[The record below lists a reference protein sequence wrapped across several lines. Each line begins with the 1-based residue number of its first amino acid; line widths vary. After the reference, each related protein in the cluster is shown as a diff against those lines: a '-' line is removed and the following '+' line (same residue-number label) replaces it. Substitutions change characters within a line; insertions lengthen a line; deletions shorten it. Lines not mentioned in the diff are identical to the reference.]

1 MSAFQLFGL
10 VFFSL
15 VTYAFVGDDFYNIV
29 SSNSIVSS
37 ENAEVQTFS
46 GNNSITTDYF
56 RALERDGN
64 SILIGGRNAIYSL
77 SIKDMQENIDQ
88 RIIWHP
94 TERGV
99 RDCFMKGKY
108 EEDCQNYIRVIKRV
122 DGDQFLVCGTNAY
135 SPLCRRYVRLADGAS
150 FNFTETKSGVGQCP
164 FDPRQ
169 NSTHVYVGGELYS
182 GTVADFQGTTHVIS
196 KNQLTTRAAVYEQLN
211 DPSFVHSFDYG
222 DFVYFVFRETALESL
237 NCGKRVYSRIA
248 RVCKNDRGDKKTQT
262 KWTSFLKSRLNC
274 SVPGEYPFYFDEVQ
288 SVTNAITGTYG
299 GQIRDIIY
307 AVFTTPPNSVS
318 GSAVCAFSI
327 RSIQDTFNGDFKGQ
341 ETQQSNWLPVPRN
354 KIPKSRRPGSCIPTD
369 EALPDDEF
377 VGFIQSHTLMD
388 AAVPG
393 FFNRPFVSAFGYRFT
408 TIAVD
413 PQVRLQDGRTIDVL
427 FLGAGAALS
436 IVKLINVISYENI
449 DSAEPIIIEEIRI
462 FSRPATITN
471 MYLMREKSG
480 EEEQSKGGRLIIT
493 TTDEVKS
500 IDVQRCDRATS
511 CKSCVGLRDPY
522 CGWDVHERKCVKISS
537 SSNTGESMVL
547 QYISGDHYQ
556 CSVVDDEDRNTNYEN
571 HHDVDHDDGDDQS
584 DDSNGNKFCNDDKHP
599 IGHENPLIYYNDNIS
614 TEYLYDDTTDDN
626 ISTEYIT
633 DDNISTEYITDDNI
647 STEYIY
653 EDTTDDN
660 FSTEYTHDDTTEI
673 VTINLSIVRND
684 NIPNKIHSVFA
695 TDSVC
700 VSKSFVAGV
709 LVITGILIL
718 LIGFTF
724 GFLLSRRLY
733 MSTNGAHIS

>member
-1 MSAFQLFGL
+1 MLTLNINITIISVNLPYEMTLMGTYDVHDNCEALIGLDSLLMRAEGGENACIEYINMSTFRLFGL

-15 VTYAFVGDDFYNIV
+15 ATYAFVGDDFYNIV
-29 SSNSIVSS
+29 NSNSIVSS
-37 ENAEVQTFS
+37 ENAEGHARKHRPKNNMASDRERRSRLFNEGKIRGGLSELYS
-46 GNNSITTDYF
+46 GHKESRRRTV
-56 RALERDGN
+56 
-64 SILIGGRNAIYSL
+64 SSL
-77 SIKDMQENIDQ
+77 
-88 RIIWHP
+88 WH
-94 TERGV
+94 
-99 RDCFMKGKY
+99 
-108 EEDCQNYIRVIKRV
+108 
-122 DGDQFLVCGTNAY
+122 NAY

-150 FNFTETKSGVGQCP
+150 FNYTETKSGVGQCP
-164 FDPRQ
+164 FGPRQ

-182 GTVADFQGTTHVIS
+182 GTVADFQGITHVIS

-222 DFVYFVFRETALESL
+222 DFIYFVFRETALESL

-327 RSIQDTFNGDFKGQ
+327 RSIQDTFDGDFKGQ
-341 ETQQSNWLPVPRN
+341 ETQQSNWLPVPRS

-377 VGFIQSHTLMD
+377 VGFIQSHALMD

-471 MYLMREKSG
+471 MYLVKETNVG
-480 EEEQSKGGRLIIT
+480 EEQSKGGRLVILT
-493 TTDEVKS
+493 HDEAKS
-500 IDVQRCDRATS
+500 IDTQRCHRAMT
-511 CKSCVGLRDPY
+511 CKSCVSLRDPY
-522 CGWDVHERKCVKISS
+522 CGWDVHERKCVKISLG
-537 SSNTGESMVL
+537 SNTGESMVL
-547 QYISGDHYQ
+547 QNITGYHYQ
-556 CSVVDDEDRNTNYEN
+556 CSVVDED
-571 HHDVDHDDGDDQS
+571 DHDNDDDDQ
-584 DDSNGNKFCNDDKHP
+584 G
-599 IGHENPLIYYNDNIS
+599 
-614 TEYLYDDTTDDN
+614 
-626 ISTEYIT
+626 
-633 DDNISTEYITDDNI
+633 
-647 STEYIY
+647 
-653 EDTTDDN
+653 
-660 FSTEYTHDDTTEI
+660 
-673 VTINLSIVRND
+673 
-684 NIPNKIHSVFA
+684 
-695 TDSVC
+695 
-700 VSKSFVAGV
+700 
-709 LVITGILIL
+709 
-718 LIGFTF
+718 
-724 GFLLSRRLY
+724 
-733 MSTNGAHIS
+733 

>member
-1 MSAFQLFGL
+1 
-10 VFFSL
+10 
-15 VTYAFVGDDFYNIV
+15 
-29 SSNSIVSS
+29 
-37 ENAEVQTFS
+37 
-46 GNNSITTDYF
+46 
-56 RALERDGN
+56 
-64 SILIGGRNAIYSL
+64 
-77 SIKDMQENIDQ
+77 
-88 RIIWHP
+88 
-94 TERGV
+94 
-99 RDCFMKGKY
+99 
-108 EEDCQNYIRVIKRV
+108 
-122 DGDQFLVCGTNAY
+122 
-135 SPLCRRYVRLADGAS
+135 
-150 FNFTETKSGVGQCP
+150 
-164 FDPRQ
+164 
-169 NSTHVYVGGELYS
+169 
-182 GTVADFQGTTHVIS
+182 
-196 KNQLTTRAAVYEQLN
+196 
-211 DPSFVHSFDYG
+211 
-222 DFVYFVFRETALESL
+222 
-237 NCGKRVYSRIA
+237 
-248 RVCKNDRGDKKTQT
+248 
-262 KWTSFLKSRLNC
+262 
-274 SVPGEYPFYFDEVQ
+274 
-288 SVTNAITGTYG
+288 
-299 GQIRDIIY
+299 
-307 AVFTTPPNSVS
+307 
-318 GSAVCAFSI
+318 
-327 RSIQDTFNGDFKGQ
+327 
-341 ETQQSNWLPVPRN
+341 
-354 KIPKSRRPGSCIPTD
+354 
-369 EALPDDEF
+369 
-377 VGFIQSHTLMD
+377 MD

-633 DDNISTEYITDDNI
+633 DDNISTEYI
-647 STEYIY
+647 Y

>member
-1 MSAFQLFGL
+1 MTADGDDDVHDNCEALTNDADGDDDVHDNCEALIELKEGENACIEYINMSTFRLFGL

-15 VTYAFVGDDFYNIV
+15 ATYAFVGDDFYNIV
-29 SSNSIVSS
+29 NSNSIVSS

-46 GNNSITTDYF
+46 GNNSIATDYF
-56 RALERDGN
+56 RALERDDN
-64 SILIGGRNAIYSL
+64 SILVGGRNAIYNL
-77 SIKDMQENIDQ
+77 SIRDMQENIDQ
-88 RIIWHP
+88 RIIWPP

-99 RDCFMKGKY
+99 RDCLMKGKY

-122 DGDQFLVCGTNAY
+122 DGEQFLVCGTNAY

-150 FNFTETKSGVGQCP
+150 FNYTETKSGVGQCP
-164 FDPRQ
+164 FGPRQ

-182 GTVADFQGTTHVIS
+182 GTVADFQGITHVIS

-222 DFVYFVFRETALESL
+222 DFIYFVFRETALESL

-327 RSIQDTFNGDFKGQ
+327 RSIQDTFDGDFKGQ
-341 ETQQSNWLPVPRN
+341 ETQQSNWLPVPRS

-377 VGFIQSHTLMD
+377 VGFIQSHALMD

-471 MYLMREKSG
+471 MYLVKETNVG
-480 EEEQSKGGRLIIT
+480 EEQSKGGRLVILT
-493 TTDEVKS
+493 HDEAKS
-500 IDVQRCDRATS
+500 IDTQRCHRAMT
-511 CKSCVGLRDPY
+511 CKSCVSLRDPY
-522 CGWDVHERKCVKISS
+522 CGWDVHERKCVKISLG
-537 SSNTGESMVL
+537 SNTGESMVL
-547 QYISGDHYQ
+547 QNITGYHYQ
-556 CSVVDDEDRNTNYEN
+556 CSVVDED
-571 HHDVDHDDGDDQS
+571 DHDNDDDDQGDD
-584 DDSNGNKFCNDDKHP
+584 NNDDEFCDNDKHS
-599 IGHENPLIYYNDNIS
+599 IDHESSLILYNDNTS
-614 TEYLYDDTTDDN
+614 TEYPYDDTTDDS

-633 DDNISTEYITDDNI
+633 EVDISTELYAPTHGARI
-647 STEYIY
+647 S
-653 EDTTDDN
+653 
-660 FSTEYTHDDTTEI
+660 
-673 VTINLSIVRND
+673 
-684 NIPNKIHSVFA
+684 
-695 TDSVC
+695 
-700 VSKSFVAGV
+700 
-709 LVITGILIL
+709 
-718 LIGFTF
+718 
-724 GFLLSRRLY
+724 
-733 MSTNGAHIS
+733 